1 MKIKSAQLIC
11 FSAAGTTE
19 RAARLIGEGLAL
31 PTQSRNLLR
40 QPLTEEWALPAVCPA
55 GARAFRGPAYWLAR
69 KGVEKKCAGR
79 REPVAFL
86 G

>member
-1 MKIKSAQLIC
+1 MKIKSAQFIC

-40 QPLTEEWALPAVCPA
+40 QPLTEEWALPTVCPA
-55 GARAFRGPAYWLAR
+55 YRLAR